1 MSKQTKYNYDEL
13 TGKAE
18 VIIWDKGKKYR
29 GTAIPSAEDMDV
41 KAKYTGLT
49 LANAKAEI
57 VRNNKKA
64 LECLKEIAKREKE
77 IENLKKRASAYVSKK
92 AEIEQEL
99 NQYID
104 KKSEFASRL
113 RQVKAKRNSTV

>member
-1 MSKQTKYNYDEL
+1 MSKKTKYNYDKT

-18 VIIWDKGKKYR
+18 VIIWDKGKRYR
-29 GTAIPSAEDMDV
+29 GTAIPSVEDMDV

-57 VRNNKKA
+57 VRNGKKA
-64 LECLKEIAKREKE
+64 SACLNEVAKKERE
-77 IENLKKRASAYVSKK
+77 IENLKKRANAYSTKK

-104 KKSEFASRL
+104 QKADFASRL
-113 RQVKAKRNSTV
+113 RQVKAKRNDIV